1 LVDVR
6 LDNPDGHLHVITAGD
21 KGCPGR
27 MSTTDTAR
35 LLGCK
40 VATNAGFFNMQTGDC
55 IGNVVSRSHLV
66 QLSGLRNV
74 NIGLTPAGWL
84 VGYFTKKSVQHI
96 QFKELVSGIIWLVR
110 DGMPFWEE
118 SEIIETPDFME
129 ILAPRTILGHDV
141 MGRAVLVVVEGTES
155 VDADGRM
162 ASGVTI
168 AELGKLAL
176 DLKLHN
182 AINLDGGGSSAFLF
196 NGQMMNRITETCPD
210 DPSSI
215 CERLVTTIICIK

>member
-1 LVDVR
+1 
-6 LDNPDGHLHVITAGD
+6 
-21 KGCPGR
+21 

-84 VGYFTKKSVQHI
+84 VGYLTKKTVQHI
-96 QFKELVSGIIWLVR
+96 QFKELVSGVIWLVR

-118 SEIIETPDFME
+118 SEIIEAPDFME
-129 ILAPRTILGHDV
+129 ILAPRTLLGHDA

-155 VDADGRM
+155 VDADGKT

-182 AINLDGGGSSAFLF
+182 AVNLDGGGSSAFLL
-196 NGQMMNRITETCPD
+196 NGQMMNQITETCPD
-210 DPSSI
+210 DPLNI